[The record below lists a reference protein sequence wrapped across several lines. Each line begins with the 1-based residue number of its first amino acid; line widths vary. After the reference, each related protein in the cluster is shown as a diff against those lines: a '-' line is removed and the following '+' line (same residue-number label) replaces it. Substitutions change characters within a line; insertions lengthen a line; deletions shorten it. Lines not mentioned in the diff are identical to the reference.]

1 MDYNKNGK
9 IDSEDLLIEESMKN
23 NYSGNSYHGAL
34 KGFLLVI
41 LGILLLYGGIKV
53 IF

>member
-34 KGFLLVI
+34 KGLYWNYLYDKI
-41 LGILLLYGGIKV
+41 EWLG
-53 IF
+53 